1 MFGLFYWIFDL
12 MIQKP
17 IENIQ
22 NKALLIRTK
31 MAKLVYMSIPRSV
44 IAEYDEDGNPSAV
57 IVRWELEQMQCCAD
71 IGVTVL
77 SPMIRDYYFPGK
89 YKPYIH
95 QLKICSFLTTNKR
108 ALCFADMGTGKSLA
122 VVHCIKYL
130 LDIGEIKRALIIA
143 PLSTLTR
150 TWSDEFFNVDSS
162 ITVTKLVGTKAK
174 RIELADNGAQ
184 VHVINYE
191 GINVI
196 YNKIKANDYDCV
208 VIDEITAYSNHESQR
223 WKEAFNL
230 FKNTKYMWGLTG
242 TPILRG
248 VTAAYGQALL
258 VVPHNVKFRSF
269 WEFRNA
275 VQRKINRF
283 LWVDRPES
291 HDIVFS
297 MLRPAISIKKKD
309 CIDLPPVVHVYREV
323 ELGKGQLAF
332 YMKLKEELLVKDEAI
347 QVTAVNAAVL
357 AGKLI
362 QIATGC
368 IYDDKG
374 RILEFDVSGR
384 IAETID
390 FIQKARGEASM
401 TDKGKTIVFTPF
413 KHTAVLIRKLL
424 SEAKITVDG
433 KERKIRAELIDGDV
447 SARQRDDI
455 FERFKEDNNLD
466 IIVAIPQTMSHGL
479 TLTNASC
486 IVWFGPC
493 SSAETYT
500 QACNRIDR
508 PGQTESMTIAHLYST
523 PAEWKL
529 YSNLREN
536 KKSENYLLMF
546 YKDFLREI

>member
-1 MFGLFYWIFDL
+1 MALR
-12 MIQKP
+12 P

-22 NKALLIRTK
+22 NQALLIRTK
-31 MAKLVYMSIPRSV
+31 MAKLVAMSVPRSA
-44 IAEYDEDGNPSAV
+44 IAEYDENGNPSAV
-57 IVRWELEQMQCCAD
+57 LVRWELEQMQKCAD

-77 SPMIRDYYFPGK
+77 SPMIRDYEFSGR
-89 YKPYIH
+89 YKPYVH

-130 LDIGEIKRALIIA
+130 LSIGEIKRALIIA

-150 TWSDEFFNVDSS
+150 TWVDEFFNVDPS
-162 ITVTKLVGTKAK
+162 ITVTKLHGPKAK
-174 RIELADNGAQ
+174 RVELAANGAQ

-191 GINVI
+191 GISVI
-196 YNKIKANDYDCV
+196 HNEIKANNYDCV
-208 VIDEITAYSNHESQR
+208 VIDEVTSYSNHESKR
-223 WKEAFNL
+223 WKEAYNL
-230 FKNTKYMWGLTG
+230 FKDTKYVWGLTG

-248 VTAAYGQALL
+248 VIAAYGQASL

-275 VQRKINRF
+275 VQRKINDF
-283 LWVDRPES
+283 LWVDRPEA
-291 HDIVFS
+291 HDIAFS

-309 CIDLPPVVHVYREV
+309 CIDLPSMVHVYREV
-323 ELGKGQLAF
+323 ELDKGQKAF
-332 YMKLKEELLVKDEAI
+332 YVKLKEESLVKDELM

-362 QIATGC
+362 QVATGC
-368 IYDDKG
+368 IYDDDG
-374 RILEFDVSGR
+374 RALEFDVSGR
-384 IAETID
+384 INETID
-390 FIQKARGEASM
+390 FIQKARNEAS
-401 TDKGKTIVFTPF
+401 TADKGKTIVFAPF
-413 KHTAVLIRKLL
+413 KHTAALIRKKL
-424 SEAKITVDG
+424 SESKIIVDG
-433 KERKIRAELIDGDV
+433 KERKIKAEIIDGDV
-447 SARQRDDI
+447 SAKRRDDI
-455 FERFKEDNNLD
+455 FGRFKEDNSLD
-466 IIVAIPQTMSHGL
+466 VIVAIPQTMSHGL

-493 SSAETYT
+493 TSAETYA

-508 PGQTESMTIAHLYST
+508 PGQTESMTIVHLYST

-536 KKSENYLLMF
+536 KKSENYLLTF
-546 YKDFLREI
+546 YKDFLRGI